1 MFLFFYPN
9 FALITNCGKLA
20 SVALAAG
27 APVFT
32 SVYGRANRVELAAP
46 HRLGGTTIRRTV
58 QGGFLTGSLAWQVDQ
73 PAAGEFL
80 FRQSATKTHRHTCLR
95 AIANVVRRKPD
106 LEYDL
111 DLWHALHHSGTGEGI
126 RLSRIRRIPSRLGAQ
141 HT

>member
-46 HRLGGTTIRRTV
+46 HRLGE
-58 QGGFLTGSLAWQVDQ
+58 Q
-73 PAAGEFL
+73 PSGE
-80 FRQSATKTHRHTCLR
+80 
-95 AIANVVRRKPD
+95 
-106 LEYDL
+106 
-111 DLWHALHHSGTGEGI
+111 
-126 RLSRIRRIPSRLGAQ
+126 LSRAGF
-141 HT
+141 